1 MQCKWLQEKNTI
13 IVLNKAADKYSLYRD
28 ICFGKQRI
36 VAWKLSDHITE
47 TSRIIRKRM
56 LREREREVSVY
67 KPLPLSWEGVAA
79 WEPHIPVMLHAQ
91 GVCHNLVTNNA
102 WGLWDQRRALSSWPQ
117 PLRVCTG
124 LYQEHQGPK
133 WKKNKIINTFF
144 GEKLIN
150 CSKFLLG
157 MQFFR
162 ATLFF
167 EKWKIYLA
175 HYL

>member
-1 MQCKWLQEKNTI
+1 M
-13 IVLNKAADKYSLYRD
+13 
-28 ICFGKQRI
+28 
-36 VAWKLSDHITE
+36 
-47 TSRIIRKRM
+47 TSRKKNNYSTVQSCWQIFIIQRYLLWQTKNSYLKIIWSYNWNILDRKKKNVKRERKRNI
-56 LREREREVSVY
+56 
-67 KPLPLSWEGVAA
+67 PLPLSWEGVAA
-79 WEPHIPVMLHAQ
+79 WEPHIPARLHAQ
-91 GVCHNLVTNNA
+91 GVCHNLVMNNA

-162 ATLFF
+162 ATVFF